1 MKEYQDQSTWFDIQA
16 RDPYGRWVTVD
27 DADSRELAQ
36 DKADV
41 GDRVIRRSGL
51 PSTSMVAPVGVGPFD
66 SVPEHS
72 GYLPMVGFGFEVSP
86 AGNTV
91 SGR

>member
-1 MKEYQDQSTWFDIQA
+1 MKEYQDQSTWFEIQA

-51 PSTSMVAPVGVGPFD
+51 PA
-66 SVPEHS
+66 
-72 GYLPMVGFGFEVSP
+72 
-86 AGNTV
+86 
-91 SGR
+91 